1 MLKMVIILPGAIWEA
16 FQLNDSGW
24 ASE

>member
-1 MLKMVIILPGAIWEA
+1 MVIILPGAIWEA